1 MKYFMICLG
10 IDEKITI
17 PSSLSTSFC
26 NFWTERSA
34 NSARA
39 SAWREKQFNKYTFLV
54 RKVWNY
60 WRPQKLKTLKFY

>member
-1 MKYFMICLG
+1 MMSDDSKELQN
-10 IDEKITI
+10 I

-39 SAWREKQFNKYTFLV
+39 SAYKIKIRLSTFV
-54 RKVWNY
+54 QSQRADKS
-60 WRPQKLKTLKFY
+60 